1 MVGLCQDSV
10 RTSVRTAKCAL
21 GATYHVTVFGGYS
34 LVNLVH
40 VLGHVDPKCRLEIHK
55 SVALPLAAHR
65 PSIHI
70 CVWLVWSSLTEANTA
85 VLKHLLLL
93 ALNKL
98 SSSSSYKP
106 APVSL
111 FEDCPGTP

>member
-65 PSIHI
+65 PSIR
-70 CVWLVWSSLTEANTA
+70 LFA
-85 VLKHLLLL
+85 
-93 ALNKL
+93 
-98 SSSSSYKP
+98 SSSMRHPP
-106 APVSL
+106 ASERIVVKL
-111 FEDCPGTP
+111 RQ